1 MDAHKEEDLIYFTS
15 LDELKA
21 YFATNGN
28 PDGRCVALLYEVR
41 DCCIRTGRSLYI
53 RSRMQMTKDFAK
65 TGGTYCT
72 TNDVRGWTTYRPT
85 YKRYYND
92 GKRDA
97 ILFSATWR
105 SRSVRHCRQ
114 HCCLR
119 KWRFRRYASGW
130 VCK

>member
-1 MDAHKEEDLIYFTS
+1 
-15 LDELKA
+15 
-21 YFATNGN
+21 
-28 PDGRCVALLYEVR
+28 
-41 DCCIRTGRSLYI
+41 
-53 RSRMQMTKDFAK
+53 MTKDFAK

-105 SRSVRHCRQ
+105 SRSYDTVGGIAA
-114 HCCLR
+114 
-119 KWRFRRYASGW
+119 YGNGGSGGTLPDGY
-130 VCK
+130 VNSLTESQDLVMKYTKQRCDFYFDGYKKTEYQNGVKKNGTMPQEAKSE